1 MSTYELWEKMIKGKV
16 YTKETATNRVTMI
29 GPLLTDDE
37 FQSPVVLIGSV
48 YVGYPI

>member
-16 YTKETATNRVTMI
+16 YTKETATKRVTVI

-37 FQSPVVLIGSV
+37 FESLIGLIDTT
-48 YVGYPI
+48 YAE